1 MAEIEIKNAQG
12 KVVGKHKVAEPIV
25 ALGAIENVLHRVIVA
40 EQANAR
46 QGTHSAKT
54 RSEAQG
60 GGRKP
65 YRQKKTGNARQGT
78 IRAPH
83 YAHGGMAFAIKPRDY
98 SRKVN
103 KKERRLATVSAFSVR
118 LSDGDVQLA
127 DKIVFG
133 EPKTKDAAQLLKA
146 HGLDGVKR
154 VLIVLAED
162 DATVVKSFRN
172 MRNVEVRTAPT
183 KEGRGSAFSTR
194 DVLVAHKI
202 LMSRAA
208 LEKTEEAWSK

>member
-1 MAEIEIKNAQG
+1 MAELEIKNSQG

-25 ALGAIENVLHRVIVA
+25 AIGPIKSVLHRMIVA

-98 SRKVN
+98 TRKVN
-103 KKERRLATVSAFSVR
+103 KKERRLATVSAFSTR
-118 LSDGDVQLA
+118 LMDGDIQLA
-127 DKIVFG
+127 DKISFG
-133 EPKTKDAAQLLKA
+133 EPKTKAANDLLKA
-146 HGLDGVKR
+146 HGLDRVKR
-154 VLIVLAED
+154 VLIVLAD
-162 DATVVKSFRN
+162 NDPTVVKSFRN
-172 MRNVEVRTAPT
+172 IQNVEVRTAPG
-183 KEGRGSAFSTR
+183 KEGTASAFSTR
-194 DVLVAHKI
+194 DLLVAHKI

-208 LEKTEEAWSK
+208 LEKTEEAWAK